1 MAVFLVLV
9 IKEKYKQMAPAYAGD
24 KTCQLN

>member
-1 MAVFLVLV
+1 MAIVLVPV
-9 IKEKYKQMAPAYAGD
+9 IKEKHKQMAPAYAAD